1 MVEEP
6 EEEVGE
12 EEGKEPVEEP
22 AAEKVTAAEEEE
34 GPEIPFFV
42 TIALIIINNIINNK

>member
-12 EEGKEPVEEP
+12 EEGKVPVEEP
-22 AAEKVTAAEEEE
+22 AAEKVTAAEEE

-42 TIALIIINNIINNK
+42 CYCCLDNN